1 MITPGP
7 RVRPLACAALFP
19 ALLLAACAGTPVAPA
34 APPVGRT
41 PIAGWEGKLTTYD
54 VVSPV
59 PGIDSRPVTVL
70 VPPDYSD
77 AANASRRYPVL
88 YMHDGNNC
96 LDHDLYAHGG
106 WQVHTVSYDL
116 VQKALMG
123 PAILVLVDNIAAN
136 RGAEYVPGFGAAP
149 GPSAD
154 GYLDFLEKTV
164 VPFVDSNFRTLPGA
178 ASRGIGGSSYGGLIS
193 LYGAWT
199 RPQVFGFAMA
209 MSTAFAYDFHAL
221 VQRTPVAPP
230 LRIYID
236 SGTVDWSGGDDGM
249 AKTLA
254 LRDLLASKGFTLGK
268 DLQHFVGQG
277 HNHSEDF
284 WRLRLPVALPFLLPP
299 SP

>member
-1 MITPGP
+1 MNATGP
-7 RVRPLACAALFP
+7 RQRLQDFGALLP
-19 ALLLAACAGTPVAPA
+19 TLLLAACAGTPVAPA
-34 APPVGRT
+34 SPPVGRT

-54 VVSPV
+54 LASPV
-59 PGIDSRPVTVL
+59 PGIDGRPVTVL
-70 VPPDYSD
+70 VPPGYAD
-77 AANASRRYPVL
+77 AANGARRYPVL
-88 YMHDGNNC
+88 YLHDGNNC
-96 LDHDLYAHGG
+96 LDHDPYAHGG

-116 VQKALMG
+116 VQKGLMG
-123 PAILVLVDNIAAN
+123 PAILVLVDNTSN
-136 RGAEYVPGFGAAP
+136 RDKEYVPGFGTAP

-164 VPFVDSNFRTLPGA
+164 VPFVEANFRTLPGA

-221 VQRTPVAPP
+221 VGRTTARPA

-236 SGTVDWSGGDDGM
+236 SGTVDWNGGDDGM

-254 LRDLLASKGFTLGK
+254 LRDLLVSKGFTLGN

-284 WRLRLPVALPFLLPP
+284 WRARLPVALPFLLPP
-299 SP
+299 